1 MFLGFLLSLLRG
13 EFKIFAPIPN
23 NFARTL
29 PNELIEFLEHPQC
42 SQTKLRQL
50 SIKALN

>member
-23 NFARTL
+23 NFAL
-29 PNELIEFLEHPQC
+29 VG
-42 SQTKLRQL
+42 KLATQRVL
-50 SIKALN
+50 ALKGVDILL